1 MEFFRDTN
9 IDFLG
14 KKWYFLIFSLI
25 FSVAGVLSMAFW
37 HGIPLGVDFRGG
49 TLVYVKYAHTPDPSA
64 IHTEIERAGLKNAR
78 VQRYG
83 QPGNNEVL
91 IALDIQETSEQ
102 ALDKGKTQIIQA
114 LESHAAAGQAG
125 PQQLQFVD
133 RRELSFGEGP
143 ASPRIGRRGQPAL
156 HRDSSGIVD
165 YRDKTKS
172 GVLGSIDELK
182 SVADPAVVAS
192 LQESFF
198 VSDFGI
204 RNVEIVGPQ
213 VGQQLRK
220 QAILATL
227 YSLGGM
233 LIYLGFRFEWI
244 YGVAAVLTVF
254 HDTLITV
261 GAFSLLNWEI
271 SLTVIAAILTL
282 IGYSNNDTIVVF
294 DRIRENIKLLRR
306 EKLADIVNKSINQ
319 TLSRTI
325 LTAGLTFLTVLALFL
340 FGGEVLHGFSF
351 ALVIGILI
359 GTYSSIAIAAPI
371 LVAYQDWRGGGARS
385 RLPCHCGRA
394 AARRS
399 RRKKLRSES
408 GPSGVKSLTCP
419 QRQEFA
425 EGSSE
430 RAGAKRMRSVS
441 KFS

>member
-1 MEFFRDTN
+1 LEFFRNTN

-14 KKWYFLIFSLI
+14 KKWYFLAFSLVFSLAGIFSML
-25 FSVAGVLSMAFW
+25 FW

-49 TLVYVKYAHTPDPSA
+49 TLVYVKYSHTPDPA
-64 IHTEIERAGLKNAR
+64 GIHGELVRAGLKNAR
-78 VQRYG
+78 VQAYG
-83 QPGNNEVL
+83 APGNNEVL

-102 ALDKGKTQIIQA
+102 ALDKGKIQIIQA
-114 LESHAAAGQAG
+114 LQSNAPTGKQDLNNASSLTILNYLLEKDPLRLGTAAN
-125 PQQLQFVD
+125 
-133 RRELSFGEGP
+133 
-143 ASPRIGRRGQPAL
+143 PRYTAMTKA
-156 HRDSSGIVD
+156 IVD
-165 YRDKTKS
+165 YRDKQKG

-182 SVADPAVVAS
+182 GTADAPVVAS
-192 LQESFF
+192 LQDGF
-198 VSDFGI
+198 VLSDFGV

-213 VGQQLRK
+213 VGKQLRN
-220 QAILATL
+220 QAFLATA
-227 YSLGGM
+227 YSLAGM
-233 LIYLGFRFEWI
+233 LVYLGFRFEWI

-306 EKLADIVNKSINQ
+306 EPLAGIVNKSINQ

-371 LVAYQDWRGGGARS
+371 LVAYQEWRTER
-385 RLPCHCGRA
+385 GRRPVA
-394 AARRS
+394 MPVRTG
-399 RRKKLRSES
+399 S
-408 GPSGVKSLTCP
+408 GPERPKEKVK
-419 QRQEFA
+419 A
-425 EGSSE
+425 
-430 RAGAKRMRSVS
+430 
-441 KFS
+441 